1 MSAVARQRF
10 GQRSAPAP
18 KKSSGLS
25 LSLVTPVANRARR
38 TPFVVVLL
46 GMIGAGLV
54 GLIVLST
61 YMQTQAFELDRLQ
74 SQARD
79 LSTEQASLDREVSQ
93 LESPRN
99 LGSRALAYGMVPSR
113 TPVYL
118 RLSDGEVIGRPEAAE
133 HNTNL
138 QRVIR

>member
-10 GQRSAPAP
+10 AARSTRPTRAKSLRLVAP
-18 KKSSGLS
+18 
-25 LSLVTPVANRARR
+25 VTTRARR

-46 GMIGAGLV
+46 AMIGVGLV

-61 YMQTQAFELDRLQ
+61 QMQSNAFELDRLQ
-74 SQARD
+74 SQAHD
-79 LSTEQASLDREVSQ
+79 LHNEQASLQRDVSD

-99 LGSRALAYGMVPSR
+99 LGSRAVDYGMVPTQ

-118 RLSDGEVIGRPEAAE
+118 RLSDGQVIGRPEASDDKTDF
-133 HNTNL
+133 HKVM
-138 QRVIR
+138 R

>member
-1 MSAVARQRF
+1 VSAVARQRY
-10 GQRSAPAP
+10 APRAAA
-18 KKSSGLS
+18 KKSPS
-25 LSLVTPVANRARR
+25 LALITPVTNRAKR

-61 YMQTQAFELDRLQ
+61 YMQAQAFELDRLQ
-74 SQARD
+74 DEARD
-79 LSTEQASLDREVSQ
+79 LQTEQAALERDVSQ

-99 LGSRALAYGMVPSR
+99 LGSRALVYGMVPSR

-133 HNTNL
+133 AKTNL